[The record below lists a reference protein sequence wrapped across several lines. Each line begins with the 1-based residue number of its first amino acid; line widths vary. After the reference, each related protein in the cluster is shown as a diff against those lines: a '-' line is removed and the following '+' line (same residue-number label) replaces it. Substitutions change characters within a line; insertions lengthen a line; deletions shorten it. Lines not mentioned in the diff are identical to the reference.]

1 MTRPVRARPGSGGA
15 VAAVSPV
22 VSPLRSASSAT
33 LAILSLMALAAPAG
47 AQQQAPTPAP
57 DLPLWEVGLFGGA
70 ASTPAYPGA
79 DDRSTRALVLPMLI
93 YRGKVLRA
101 DRSGVGARL
110 INTDRVELDLGFAL
124 SLPARSDDV
133 TARAG
138 MPDLSSLLEFGPRLK
153 VLLAEPT
160 ATSRVRLE
168 LPLRVP
174 VELKSGFR
182 RQGLVFEPRV
192 VFETGDGTGK
202 WQADANVGAVFGNA
216 RLNQYFYEVAPQ
228 YATADRPAY
237 QADGGLMMTRLGL
250 SLSRRLSPDWRVF
263 GFTRYDNYSHAANRD
278 SPLFRKDSGVS
289 VGIGFTW
296 TAHRSLARA
305 WE

>member
-1 MTRPVRARPGSGGA
+1 MKQRMWAGAAMMA
-15 VAAVSPV
+15 VA
-22 VSPLRSASSAT
+22 LSASA
-33 LAILSLMALAAPAG
+33 
-47 AQQQAPTPAP
+47 APTPTP

-79 DDRSTRALVLPMLI
+79 DERSTRALVLPMVI

-101 DRSGVGARL
+101 DRSGISARL
-110 INTDRVELDLGFAL
+110 FDTDRIDLDLGFAL

-138 MPDLSSLLEFGPRLK
+138 MPDLNSLLEFGPRLK
-153 VLLAEPT
+153 VLLTGPSAPN
-160 ATSRVRLE
+160 RIRLE
-168 LPLRVP
+168 LPLRTP
-174 VELKSGFR
+174 LELGNGFR

-192 VFETGDGTGK
+192 VFETSGSNQR

-228 YATADRPAY
+228 YATASRPAY
-237 QADGGLMMTRLGL
+237 QAQGGLMMTRVGV
-250 SLSRRLSPDWRVF
+250 SLSHTLTPDWRVF

-278 SPLFRKDSGVS
+278 SPLFRKNSGLS
-289 VGIGFTW
+289 LGFGFTW
-296 TAHRSLARA
+296 TAYRSQARA
-305 WE
+305 WD

>member
-1 MTRPVRARPGSGGA
+1 MTPRVWTR
-15 VAAVSPV
+15 
-22 VSPLRSASSAT
+22 L
-33 LAILSLMALAAPAG
+33 ALAPLTMLALALPAA
-47 AQQQAPTPAP
+47 AQSLAPTPAP

-70 ASTPAYPGA
+70 ASTPAYPGSE
-79 DDRSTRALVLPMLI
+79 DRSTRALVLPMVI
-93 YRGKVLRA
+93 YRGKVVRA
-101 DRSGVGARL
+101 DRSGIGARL
-110 INTDRVELDLGFAL
+110 INTERVEHDLGFAL

-133 TARAG
+133 AARAG
-138 MPDLSSLLEFGPRLK
+138 MPDLRSLLEFGPRVK

-174 VELKSGFR
+174 VELKRGFR

-192 VFETGDGTGK
+192 VFEAGDGTGI
-202 WQADANVGAVFGNA
+202 WQADANLGAVFGNA
-216 RLNQYFYEVAPQ
+216 RLNRYFYEVEPQ
-228 YATADRPAY
+228 YATATRPAY
-237 QADGGLMMTRLGL
+237 QAGGGLMMTRLGA

-263 GFTRYDNYSHAANRD
+263 GFARYDNYSQARNRD
-278 SPLFRKDSGVS
+278 SPLVLRDSGLS
-289 VGIGFTW
+289 IGAGFTW